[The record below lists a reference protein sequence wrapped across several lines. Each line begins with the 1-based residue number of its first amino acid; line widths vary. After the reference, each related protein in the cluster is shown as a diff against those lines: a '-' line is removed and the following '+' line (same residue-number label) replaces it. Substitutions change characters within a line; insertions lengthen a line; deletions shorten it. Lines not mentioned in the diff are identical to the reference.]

1 MAEEKQTESAE
12 TKEYNRVGDNEDG
25 ADYFP
30 LEGQDVEMER
40 FPGPPSIDGGG
51 DRADNVD
58 PFRVP

>member
-1 MAEEKQTESAE
+1 MAEEKQTESDM

-30 LEGQDVEMER
+30 LTGQDKDMER
-40 FPGPPSIDGGG
+40 FPGPDSIPAGG

-58 PFRVP
+58 PFRIP